1 LDSILGGEEMTTS
14 RTAEIA
20 TGIYWVGGCAQD
32 GGLHCNPYL
41 IVDGDQGVLID
52 PGSVLDFED
61 VYENVCSLIALEKI
75 KYVILHHQD
84 PDLCSAV
91 PLFEKAGAKF
101 EVVTHWRTQTLVKY
115 YGIKSDYYIINEN
128 EFKLTLT
135 SGRILGFVLTPYLHF
150 PGAFTTYD
158 YQTKILFS
166 SDLFGAF
173 SYEWNLYAQDDY
185 LEKMKTFHEH
195 YMPSN
200 SILRP
205 VMETF
210 LAMDIVMIVPQ
221 HGSIIKGN
229 IISYIKA
236 LRDLECGTL
245 LNPIKRDLAKSGGYM
260 GICSAVLKRLGSI
273 FNQESVREVVTDMAL
288 TLDEN
293 MNITDYNVTGNEL
306 WNMIFERILVIKGIT
321 WLIVIEP
328 LTETLSKEYDIP
340 MPEVFESHIKKA
352 EDEASSLTEQNRLL
366 KEINSR
372 LESSILESQNKLIRC
387 AITGL
392 YNYSF
397 FKNYLASEINSI
409 LNDFS
414 EQNPGLV
421 IISLDNIERIE
432 YLYGHDE
439 VEEIQRNVVFILEEL
454 KEGNEVLF
462 KLQGFTFACYIP
474 QTTNEAA
481 LDFAEKIRNSI
492 ASSEKFIE
500 KVTASIGLAWLGE
513 IREKA
518 EYHGKLDE
526 AFYNVAVMRAK
537 IARNMGRDIVCS
549 QSSINEYQD
558 DIGKILI
565 ADADEISV
573 DVLKTALENINYR
586 VITAI
591 DGQTAVQIARD
602 KNPLLIISE
611 VMIPKMDGFLFREE
625 MLADSNTSK
634 IPFIYLS
641 YLKNDESV
649 LRASSL
655 GVEHYFKKPFMLS
668 ELMGVIQNKIKGESL
683 R

>member
-1 LDSILGGEEMTTS
+1 MVTS

-20 TGIYWVGGCAQD
+20 AGIYWVGGCALD

-41 IVDGDQGVLID
+41 IVEGDEGVLID

-75 KYVILHHQD
+75 KYVILQHQD

-101 EVVTHWRTQTLVKY
+101 EIVTHWRTQTIVKY

-128 EFKLTLT
+128 NYLLKLK

-173 SYEWNLYAQDDY
+173 SYEWSLYAEDDY

-210 LAMDIVMIVPQ
+210 LAMDIAMIVPQ
-221 HGSIIKGN
+221 HGSIITEN
-229 IISYIKA
+229 VVSYIKA

-260 GICSAVLKRLGSI
+260 GICSTVLKRLGSI
-273 FNQESVREVVTDMAL
+273 FNQESVRELVADMEL

-293 MNITDYNVTGNEL
+293 LNITDYNVTGNEL
-306 WNMIFERILVIKGIT
+306 WNMIFERILARKGMT

-340 MPEVFESHIKKA
+340 MPAVFESYIKKI
-352 EDEASSLTEQNRLL
+352 EDEASSLSEQNRML
-366 KEINSR
+366 KEVNTR
-372 LESSILESQNKLIRC
+372 LESSMLESQNKLIRC

-392 YNYSF
+392 YNFSF

-409 LNDFS
+409 FSDFS
-414 EQNPGLV
+414 EQNPSLV

-481 LDFAEKIRNSI
+481 LVFAEKIRNSI

-500 KVTASIGLAWLGE
+500 KVTASIGLAGLGE

-537 IARNMGRDIVCS
+537 IARNMGGNMVCS
-549 QSSINEYQD
+549 QSSITEYQD

-565 ADADEISV
+565 VDSDEISV

-586 VITAI
+586 VITAS
-591 DGQTAVQIARD
+591 DGQAAVQIARD
-602 KNPLLIISE
+602 ANPLLIISE

-625 MLADSNTSK
+625 MLSDSNTSK
-634 IPFIYLS
+634 IPFVFLS

-668 ELMGVIQNKIKGESL
+668 ELMGIIQNRVKGEL
-683 R
+683 RR

>member
-1 LDSILGGEEMTTS
+1 MTTT
-14 RTAEIA
+14 RTVEIA
-20 TGIYWVGGCAQD
+20 SGIFWVGGAAQD

-41 IVDGDQGVLID
+41 IVDGDQGILID

-61 VYENVCSLIALEKI
+61 VYENVCSIIPLEQI

-84 PDLCSAV
+84 PDFCSAV
-91 PLFEKAGAKF
+91 PLFEQAGAKF

-115 YGIKSDYYIINEN
+115 YGIQSQYYIINEN
-128 EFKLTLT
+128 EFKLTLA
-135 SGRILGFVLTPYLHF
+135 SGRNLGFVLTPYLHF
-150 PGAFTTYD
+150 PGAFTSYD

-173 SYEWNLYAQDDY
+173 SFEWSLYAKDDY
-185 LEKMKTFHEH
+185 IEKMKTFHEH

-200 SILRP
+200 SIIRP
-205 VMETF
+205 VMEQF
-210 LAMDIVMIVPQ
+210 LGMDIAMIAPQ
-221 HGSIIKGN
+221 HGSVIKQN
-229 IISYIKA
+229 IVAHIKV

-273 FNQESVREVVTDMAL
+273 FNQESVREVLADLEL

-293 MNITDYNVTGNEL
+293 LNITDYNVTGNVL
-306 WNMIFERILVIKGIT
+306 WNMMFERILARKGTT
-321 WLIVIEP
+321 WLMVIEP

-366 KEINSR
+366 KEINNR

-387 AITGL
+387 DITGL

-409 LNDFS
+409 LIDNS
-414 EQNPGLV
+414 EQNPGLI
-421 IISLDNIERIE
+421 IISLDNLERIE

-439 VEEIQRNVVFILEEL
+439 VEEIQRNVVFLLESL
-454 KEGNEVLF
+454 KAGNEMFF
-462 KLQGFTFACYIP
+462 KLQGVVFACYLP
-474 QTTNEAA
+474 QTSKEAA
-481 LDFAEKIRNSI
+481 LTFAEKIRNEI
-492 ASSEKFIE
+492 AASEKFIE
-500 KVTASIGLAWLGE
+500 KITASIGLVWLSE
-513 IREKA
+513 IRDNA
-518 EYHGKLDE
+518 EHSGSWAE
-526 AFYNVAVMRAK
+526 AFYNVAAMRAK
-537 IARNMGRDIVCS
+537 IARNMGRNIVCS
-549 QSSINEYQD
+549 QSSMAEYQN

-565 ADADEISV
+565 VDSDEISV
-573 DVLKTALENINYR
+573 DVLKTALENINYQ
-586 VITAI
+586 VVSAS
-591 DGQTAVQIARD
+591 DGQTAVQIATD
-602 KNPLLIISE
+602 DEPLLIISE

-625 MLADSNTSK
+625 MLTNSNTSK

-649 LRASSL
+649 LRASGL

-668 ELMGVIQNKIKGESL
+668 ELMGVIQNKIKGEAG

>member
-1 LDSILGGEEMTTS
+1 MVTS

-20 TGIYWVGGCAQD
+20 DGVFWVGGCTQD

-41 IVDGDQGVLID
+41 IVDGDEAVLID

-61 VYENVCSLIALEKI
+61 VYENICSIIPLDQI

-84 PDLCSAV
+84 PDFCSAV

-115 YGIKSDYYIINEN
+115 YGIQSDYYIINEN
-128 EFKLTLT
+128 QFKLTLA
-135 SGRILGFVLTPYLHF
+135 SGRTLGFVLTPYLHF

-158 YQTKILFS
+158 YQTKILFT

-173 SYEWNLYAQDDY
+173 SYEWSLYAKDDY

-200 SILRP
+200 NIIRP
-205 VMETF
+205 VMELF
-210 LAMDIVMIVPQ
+210 LGMDIAMIAPQ
-221 HGSIIKGN
+221 HGSIINEN
-229 IISYIKA
+229 ITSYIKA

-273 FNQESVREVVTDMAL
+273 FNQESVRELVADLEL

-293 MNITDYNVTGNEL
+293 LNITDYNVTGNVL
-306 WNMIFERILVIKGIT
+306 WNMIFERILARKGIT
-321 WLIVIEP
+321 WLMVIEP
-328 LTETLSKEYDIP
+328 LTETLSNEYDIP
-340 MPEVFESHIKKA
+340 MPDVFESHIKKA
-352 EDEASSLTEQNRLL
+352 EDVAASLSEQNRML
-366 KEINSR
+366 KEINAR

-387 AITGL
+387 SVTDL
-392 YNYSF
+392 YNFSF

-409 LNDFS
+409 LADKS
-414 EQNPGLV
+414 EQNPALI

-439 VEEIQRNVVFILEEL
+439 VDEIQRNVTFILENL
-454 KEGNEVLF
+454 KQGNEMLF
-462 KLQGFTFACYIP
+462 KLQGFNFAFYMP
-474 QTTNEAA
+474 QISKTSAQE
-481 LDFAEKIRNSI
+481 FAEKIRNTI

-500 KVTASIGLAWLGE
+500 KITASIGLVWLGE
-513 IREKA
+513 IRATEEHA
-518 EYHGKLDE
+518 GKLDE

-537 IARNMGRDIVCS
+537 LARNMGRNIVCD
-549 QSSINEYQD
+549 QSLLAEYQD
-558 DIGKILI
+558 EIGKILVV
-565 ADADEISV
+565 DTDEISV
-573 DVLKTALENINYR
+573 DVLKTALENVNYQ
-586 VITAI
+586 VITAS
-591 DGQTAVQIARD
+591 DGQQAVRIARD
-602 KNPLLIISE
+602 DNPLLIISE

-625 MLADSNTSK
+625 MLSDSNTSR

-641 YLKNDESV
+641 YLKNNESV
-649 LRASSL
+649 LRASDL

-668 ELMGVIQNKIKGESL
+668 ELMGVIQNKIKGES

>member
-1 LDSILGGEEMTTS
+1 MTTS

-20 TGIYWVGGCAQD
+20 AGIYWVGGCAQD

-41 IVDGDQGVLID
+41 IIEGNEGVLID

-75 KYVILHHQD
+75 KYVILQHQD

-101 EVVTHWRTQTLVKY
+101 EIVTHWRTQTLVKY
-115 YGIKSDYYIINEN
+115 YGIQSNYYIINEN
-128 EFKLTLT
+128 NFLLKLK
-135 SGRILGFVLTPYLHF
+135 SGRTLGFVLTPYLHF
-150 PGAFTTYD
+150 PGAFTSYD
-158 YQTKILFS
+158 YQTKTLFS

-173 SYEWNLYAQDDY
+173 SYEWSLYAGEDY

-205 VMETF
+205 VMEMF
-210 LAMDIVMIVPQ
+210 LGMDIAMIVPQ

-229 IISYIKA
+229 VISYIKA

-273 FNQESVREVVTDMAL
+273 FNQESVRELVADMEL
-288 TLDEN
+288 TLDDN
-293 MNITDYNVTGNEL
+293 LNITDYNVTGNEL
-306 WNMIFERILVIKGIT
+306 WNLIFEQILVRKGIS

-340 MPEVFESHIKKA
+340 MPEVFESHIKKI
-352 EDEASSLTEQNRLL
+352 EDEASSLSEQNRML
-366 KEINSR
+366 KEVNTR
-372 LESSILESQNKLIRC
+372 LESSIQESQNKLIRC

-392 YNYSF
+392 YNFSF

-409 LNDFS
+409 FTDFS
-414 EQNPGLV
+414 EQNPGLIV
-421 IISLDNIERIE
+421 ISLDNIERIE

-439 VEEIQRNVVFILEEL
+439 VEAVQRNVVFILEAL
-454 KEGNEVLF
+454 KEGNEMLF
-462 KLQGFTFACYIP
+462 KLQGFTFAFYIP
-474 QTTNEAA
+474 QTTKEAA
-481 LDFAEKIRNSI
+481 LVFAEKIRNSV
-492 ASSEKFIE
+492 ATSEKFIE
-500 KVTASIGLAWLGE
+500 KVTASIGLAWLSE

-526 AFYNVAVMRAK
+526 AFYNVVAMRTK
-537 IARNMGRDIVCS
+537 IARNMGRNIVCS
-549 QSSINEYQD
+549 QSSITEYTE

-565 ADADEISV
+565 ADSDEISV

-586 VITAI
+586 VIAI
-591 DGQTAVQIARD
+591 SDGQTAMQIARD
-602 KNPLLIISE
+602 EKPLLIISE

-625 MLADSNTSK
+625 MLTDSSTSK

-668 ELMGVIQNKIKGESL
+668 ELMGVIQNRIKGEM